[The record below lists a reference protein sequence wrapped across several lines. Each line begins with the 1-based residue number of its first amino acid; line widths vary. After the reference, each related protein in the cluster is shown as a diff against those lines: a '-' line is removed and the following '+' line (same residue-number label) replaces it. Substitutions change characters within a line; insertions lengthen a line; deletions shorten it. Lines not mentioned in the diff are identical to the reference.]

1 MAINDTLFDLLNKWK
16 TDILT
21 DNSSVG
27 DTKDYVNQMYALLPM
42 LVNQSLVL
50 SDTVLK
56 REDSWDNVN
65 VNTLHYFEDL
75 GVEGS
80 PDSSMIK
87 RQAGYLIYV
96 KSSVSS
102 LGLQVCITEDL
113 HILYRLAPKGT
124 WIMNANDSAITSLS
138 ERLASFETQVNQNG
152 LDALNLRVE
161 ALRRQVGA
169 VTGDKI
175 KEISDGLDE
184 LSKVISQKVDVYES
198 RQLLTDILNNNDIT
212 IYDDG
217 KQLLAPTIAVEGN
230 NKAIAY
236 NISSNNLPSEVK
248 GYQVETST
256 DKSKWSIHTETVDS
270 GNLLSM
276 INGTKYYVRALALP
290 VDASDRTQS
299 NYSDIVE
306 VTVGT
311 NKTAKTPEKPVPTQ
325 YPRTSKTVTP
335 SDVFALASDLKSA
348 VNTINKEKATT
359 GYVDSGLNN
368 LQSKITNTKTAITNA
383 LSDVKTQV
391 DNSAVGTNLLL
402 NTSDNNDVDRPV
414 KLPNVNISVSG
425 HLSRTTEY
433 TQLTPL
439 SNASEMY
446 YRFSN
451 PNENN
456 KMYGLEPGQTYT
468 IQGDISVSKGSV
480 RFRSEYHTPNSAWLA
495 YDGSVSDF
503 LVSDSGGFTHISYTF
518 KIPDDAKGIYIS
530 WQVYGFDSTTIFRFR
545 RMKLEKGTTATDW
558 CPNPTEIATND
569 GVQTSISNAI
579 SPLQTQVD
587 NSGVGTNLLLK
598 TYEPFSMTGNNTTN
612 QWQQMYSLSRR
623 LEKDTKVTLSF
634 DAVSAAPTKFIIQA
648 NGNNGGTWMHYIVDT
663 ADTTNK
669 HYVATVTLDGFSDSG
684 INIRFDNIPSTTTI
698 TISNMKLEL
707 GSNATDY
714 SLNPLDVATDGS
726 VQAINDEIAKKADK
740 TELSNYLKPWMGT
753 QEEYDAISPHDPNT
767 LYMIVEPT
775 TTKAS

>member
-16 TDILT
+16 TDVLT

-175 KEISDGLDE
+175 KEVSDGLDE
-184 LSKVISQKVDVYES
+184 LSKVISQKVDVYKS
-198 RQLLTDILNNNDIT
+198 RQLLTDILNNNDVT

-230 NKAIAY
+230 DKVIAY
-236 NISSNNLPSEVK
+236 SISSNNLPSEVK

-256 DKSKWSIHTETVDS
+256 DKSKWSINTETVDS

-311 NKTAKTPEKPVPTQ
+311 NKIAKTPEKPVPTQ

-368 LQSKITNTKTAITNA
+368 LQSKITDIKTAITNA

-391 DNSAVGTNLLL
+391 DNSAVGTNLYTDTRDFDNLSIWTNGSHWHKTGEKFNGLAVMSTDDDWNGLGQTVQAKKGETYTYSVYARCKSGTGESTIYYTTTSGDHAQTNIAKTIVSL
-402 NTSDNNDVDRPV
+402 NETWQRV
-414 KLPNVNISVSG
+414 KGTVNITG
-425 HLSRTTEY
+425 DGAL
-433 TQLTPL
+433 
-439 SNASEMY
+439 NARIEKTND
-446 YRFSN
+446 N
-451 PNENN
+451 PNTLLIA
-456 KMYGLEPGQTYT
+456 GL
-468 IQGDISVSKGSV
+468 
-480 RFRSEYHTPNSAWLA
+480 
-495 YDGSVSDF
+495 
-503 LVSDSGGFTHISYTF
+503 
-518 KIPDDAKGIYIS
+518 
-530 WQVYGFDSTTIFRFR
+530 
-545 RMKLEKGTTATDW
+545 KLEKG
-558 CPNPTEIATND
+558 PT
-569 GVQTSISNAI
+569 
-579 SPLQTQVD
+579 
-587 NSGVGTNLLLK
+587 
-598 TYEPFSMTGNNTTN
+598 
-612 QWQQMYSLSRR
+612 
-623 LEKDTKVTLSF
+623 
-634 DAVSAAPTKFIIQA
+634 
-648 NGNNGGTWMHYIVDT
+648 
-663 ADTTNK
+663 
-669 HYVATVTLDGFSDSG
+669 
-684 INIRFDNIPSTTTI
+684 
-698 TISNMKLEL
+698 
-707 GSNATDY
+707 ATDY
-714 SLNPLDVATDGS
+714 SLNPLEIATNDALSDVKAQVDNSAVGTNLLTGTSNTQDYTLSGSGWVRGSHSSNGNLSIPCTPGASYTYSVIIKSATFNYYVEISSFDSNHKWIANYQSYIGTDIGMQKVTMVAPENASFMTVHVSLNNPPDSQTVVFNSEKLELGSHATDWCPNPSEIATDGS
-726 VQAINDEIAKKADK
+726 VQAINDEIAKKVDK
-740 TELSNYLKPWMGT
+740 TELANYLKPWLGT

-767 LYMIVEPT
+767 LYMIVAPTTTTTTT

>member
-124 WIMNANDSAITSLS
+124 WIMNANDSALTSLS

-175 KEISDGLDE
+175 KEVSDGLDE

-198 RQLLTDILNNNDIT
+198 RQLLTDILNNNDVT

-230 NKAIAY
+230 NNVIAY

-256 DKSKWSIHTETVDS
+256 DKSKWSINTETVDS

-391 DNSAVGTNLLL
+391 DNSAVGTNLYHDTRDFDNPSIWTNGSHWRKTGEKFNGLTVIATDDDWNGLRQTVQAKKGETYTFSVYARCKSGTGESTIYYTVTSGDPAHTNIDKTIVSL
-402 NTSDNNDVDRPV
+402 NETWQRV
-414 KLPNVNISVSG
+414 KGTVNITG
-425 HLSRTTEY
+425 DGTLNARIEKTTD
-433 TQLTPL
+433 
-439 SNASEMY
+439 
-446 YRFSN
+446 N
-451 PNENN
+451 PNTLLIA
-456 KMYGLEPGQTYT
+456 GL
-468 IQGDISVSKGSV
+468 
-480 RFRSEYHTPNSAWLA
+480 
-495 YDGSVSDF
+495 
-503 LVSDSGGFTHISYTF
+503 
-518 KIPDDAKGIYIS
+518 
-530 WQVYGFDSTTIFRFR
+530 
-545 RMKLEKGTTATDW
+545 KLEKGTTATD
-558 CPNPTEIATND
+558 CSLNPLDIATND
-569 GVQTSISNAI
+569 GVQTSIKNA
-579 SPLQTQVD
+579 
-587 NSGVGTNLLLK
+587 
-598 TYEPFSMTGNNTTN
+598 MT
-612 QWQQMYSLSRR
+612 
-623 LEKDTKVTLSF
+623 
-634 DAVSAAPTKFIIQA
+634 
-648 NGNNGGTWMHYIVDT
+648 
-663 ADTTNK
+663 
-669 HYVATVTLDGFSDSG
+669 
-684 INIRFDNIPSTTTI
+684 
-698 TISNMKLEL
+698 
-707 GSNATDY
+707 
-714 SLNPLDVATDGS
+714 
-726 VQAINDEIAKKADK
+726 KKADK
-740 TELSNYLKPWMGT
+740 TELSNYLKPWTGT

-775 TTKAS
+775 TTTTTTTTTKA

>member
-175 KEISDGLDE
+175 KEVSDGLDE

-198 RQLLTDILNNNDIT
+198 RQLLTDILNNNDVT

-230 NKAIAY
+230 NNVIAY

-256 DKSKWSIHTETVDS
+256 DKSKWSINTETVDS

-311 NKTAKTPEKPVPTQ
+311 NKTAKIPEKPVPTQ

-368 LQSKITNTKTAITNA
+368 LQSKITDIQNTLSSKVDNLQIGGVNLLKNTTA
-383 LSDVKTQV
+383 DVKTVSDWNYNYYKGPIADLGLSVGDPILYSAFLDNTNPAITRGSSQV
-391 DNSAVGTNLLL
+391 IIAFYDADNQKLTSASGNSIEHGTCGTSSVFMRIPDSAVTLDLTEVTANQERNTAVGKRMLERGTVP
-402 NTSDNNDVDRPV
+402 TDWTPAPEDVQAAI
-414 KLPNVNISVSG
+414 NNISA
-425 HLSRTTEY
+425 TTK
-433 TQLTPL
+433 QL
-439 SNASEMY
+439 
-446 YRFSN
+446 
-451 PNENN
+451 
-456 KMYGLEPGQTYT
+456 
-468 IQGDISVSKGSV
+468 
-480 RFRSEYHTPNSAWLA
+480 
-495 YDGSVSDF
+495 
-503 LVSDSGGFTHISYTF
+503 
-518 KIPDDAKGIYIS
+518 
-530 WQVYGFDSTTIFRFR
+530 
-545 RMKLEKGTTATDW
+545 
-558 CPNPTEIATND
+558 
-569 GVQTSISNAI
+569 QTSA
-579 SPLQTQVD
+579 
-587 NSGVGTNLLLK
+587 VGTNLLLK
-598 TYEPFSMTGNNTTN
+598 TYAPFSMTGNNTSN
-612 QWQQMYSLSRR
+612 QWQQMYVLSRR
-623 LEKDTKVTLSF
+623 IEKGTTVTLSF
-634 DAVSAAPTKFIIQA
+634 DVVSTASVKFAIQNNN
-648 NGNNGGTWMHYIVDT
+648 NGDPDGGTWAYYITDT
-663 ADTTNK
+663 VGTTKK
-669 HYVATVTLDGFSDSG
+669 HYVSTITLNGYAQQG
-684 INIRFDNIPSTTTI
+684 INIRLDNVPSTATI

-707 GSNATDY
+707 GSHATDWCP
-714 SLNPLDVATDGS
+714 NPSEIATDGS
-726 VQAINDEIAKKADK
+726 VQAINNEITKKADK
-740 TELSNYLKPWMGT
+740 TELANYLKPWTGT

-767 LYMIVEPT
+767 LYMIVAPTT
-775 TTKAS
+775 TTKA

>member
-175 KEISDGLDE
+175 KEVSDGLDE

-198 RQLLTDILNNNDIT
+198 RQLLTDILNNNDVT

-230 NKAIAY
+230 NNVIAY

-256 DKSKWSIHTETVDS
+256 DKSKWSINTETVDN

-368 LQSKITNTKTAITNA
+368 LQSKITDTKTAITNA

-402 NTSDNNDVDRPV
+402 RTSGPFTMGYGTLNTVWNADKKRAEISLPITASPIEILPTTPGLFFDVTPG
-414 KLPNVNISVSG
+414 IF
-425 HLSRTTEY
+425 Y
-433 TQLTPL
+433 TQ
-439 SNASEMY
+439 S
-446 YRFSN
+446 
-451 PNENN
+451 
-456 KMYGLEPGQTYT
+456 
-468 IQGDISVSKGSV
+468 
-480 RFRSEYHTPNSAWLA
+480 
-495 YDGSVSDF
+495 
-503 LVSDSGGFTHISYTF
+503 
-518 KIPDDAKGIYIS
+518 IYIS
-530 WQVYGFDSTTIFRFR
+530 TDAPLTGTAMHVSWYTETYGHNIKGKDDISSISKNVYRITSTLKWPDGRTDNNIRVFDLYNLGTVFDFN
-545 RMKLEKGTTATDW
+545 KGTFLYFYQPKIELGSHATDW
-558 CPNPTEIATND
+558 CPNPSEIATND
-569 GVQTSISNAI
+569 
-579 SPLQTQVD
+579 
-587 NSGVGTNLLLK
+587 
-598 TYEPFSMTGNNTTN
+598 
-612 QWQQMYSLSRR
+612 
-623 LEKDTKVTLSF
+623 
-634 DAVSAAPTKFIIQA
+634 
-648 NGNNGGTWMHYIVDT
+648 
-663 ADTTNK
+663 
-669 HYVATVTLDGFSDSG
+669 
-684 INIRFDNIPSTTTI
+684 
-698 TISNMKLEL
+698 
-707 GSNATDY
+707 
-714 SLNPLDVATDGS
+714 
-726 VQAINDEIAKKADK
+726 EIMKKADK
-740 TELSNYLKPWMGT
+740 TELANYLKPWTGT

-767 LYMIVEPT
+767 LYMIVAPIT
-775 TTKAS
+775 TTHHIVTGKQIGRAHV

>member
-138 ERLASFETQVNQNG
+138 ERLSSFETQVNQNG

-175 KEISDGLDE
+175 KEVSDGLDE
-184 LSKVISQKVDVYES
+184 LSKVISQKVDVYKS
-198 RQLLTDILNNNDIT
+198 RQLLTDILNNNDVT

-230 NKAIAY
+230 NKVIAY

-256 DKSKWSIHTETVDS
+256 DKSKWSINTETVDS

-368 LQSKITNTKTAITNA
+368 LQSKITNSQIDIK
-383 LSDVKTQV
+383 K
-391 DNSAVGTNLLL
+391 VG
-402 NTSDNNDVDRPV
+402 
-414 KLPNVNISVSG
+414 
-425 HLSRTTEY
+425 E
-433 TQLTPL
+433 
-439 SNASEMY
+439 
-446 YRFSN
+446 
-451 PNENN
+451 
-456 KMYGLEPGQTYT
+456 
-468 IQGDISVSKGSV
+468 
-480 RFRSEYHTPNSAWLA
+480 
-495 YDGSVSDF
+495 
-503 LVSDSGGFTHISYTF
+503 
-518 KIPDDAKGIYIS
+518 
-530 WQVYGFDSTTIFRFR
+530 
-545 RMKLEKGTTATDW
+545 
-558 CPNPTEIATND
+558 
-569 GVQTSISNAI
+569 
-579 SPLQTQVD
+579 
-587 NSGVGTNLLLK
+587 
-598 TYEPFSMTGNNTTN
+598 
-612 QWQQMYSLSRR
+612 
-623 LEKDTKVTLSF
+623 
-634 DAVSAAPTKFIIQA
+634 
-648 NGNNGGTWMHYIVDT
+648 
-663 ADTTNK
+663 
-669 HYVATVTLDGFSDSG
+669 
-684 INIRFDNIPSTTTI
+684 
-698 TISNMKLEL
+698 
-707 GSNATDY
+707 
-714 SLNPLDVATDGS
+714 
-726 VQAINDEIAKKADK
+726 IND
-740 TELSNYLKPWMGT
+740 
-753 QEEYDAISPHDPNT
+753 
-767 LYMIVEPT
+767 
-775 TTKAS
+775 

>member
-16 TDILT
+16 TDVLT

-161 ALRRQVGA
+161 ALRRQVGS

-175 KEISDGLDE
+175 KEVSDGLDE

-198 RQLLTDILNNNDIT
+198 RQLLTDILNNNDVT

-368 LQSKITNTKTAITNA
+368 LQSKITDIQNTLSSKVDNLQIGGRNLLVTAGAEKDKMISPDGNIGNYPGCSLMKDFIPVTSGENLIFQRWGTQVIEGKALDDIFRYAYYDADKNLIKRNTAGYDEVERDVVPNDASLIRVSYPSNLQVKLERGTVPTDWTPAPEDVQAAITNA

-402 NTSDNNDVDRPV
+402 
-414 KLPNVNISVSG
+414 
-425 HLSRTTEY
+425 
-433 TQLTPL
+433 
-439 SNASEMY
+439 
-446 YRFSN
+446 
-451 PNENN
+451 
-456 KMYGLEPGQTYT
+456 
-468 IQGDISVSKGSV
+468 
-480 RFRSEYHTPNSAWLA
+480 
-495 YDGSVSDF
+495 
-503 LVSDSGGFTHISYTF
+503 
-518 KIPDDAKGIYIS
+518 
-530 WQVYGFDSTTIFRFR
+530 
-545 RMKLEKGTTATDW
+545 
-558 CPNPTEIATND
+558 
-569 GVQTSISNAI
+569 
-579 SPLQTQVD
+579 
-587 NSGVGTNLLLK
+587 K
-598 TYEPFSMTGNNTTN
+598 TYKPFSMTGNNTVN
-612 QWQQMYSLSRR
+612 QSDTIYRLSRR
-623 LEKDTKVTLSF
+623 LEKGTTVTLSF
-634 DAVSAAPTKFIIQA
+634 DAVSTTPASFIVL
-648 NGNNGGTWMHYIVDT
+648 NTGFNGGTWQSYINDTVDT
-663 ADTTNK
+663 TKK
-669 HYVATVTLDGFSDSG
+669 HYVATITLDGSSNFGLNLRLDYV
-684 INIRFDNIPSTTTI
+684 PSTVTVTV
-698 TISNMKLEL
+698 SNMKLEL

-714 SLNPLDVATDGS
+714 SLNPQDIATNDG
-726 VQAINDEIAKKADK
+726 VQTSIKNAMTKKADK
-740 TELSNYLKPWMGT
+740 TELANYLKPWVGT

-767 LYMIVEPT
+767 LYMIVAPTTTTTTTT